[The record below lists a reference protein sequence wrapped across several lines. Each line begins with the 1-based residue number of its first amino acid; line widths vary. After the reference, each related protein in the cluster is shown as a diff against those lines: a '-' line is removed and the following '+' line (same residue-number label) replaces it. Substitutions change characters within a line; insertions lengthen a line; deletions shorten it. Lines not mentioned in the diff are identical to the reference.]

1 MQKNFLR
8 LGAIFGA
15 IAVLLGAFGTH
26 LLRKMIEPEI
36 FSAFQTAV
44 YYHIFHAIALLI
56 VGILYKRYPGKSM
69 NWAGRFFLLGILLF
83 SGSLYVLAFS
93 KATNGEGLGAFGLIT
108 PIGGLCLVAGWLC
121 VFTGIPTKQPSS

>member
-1 MQKNFLR
+1 MQRSFLKI
-8 LGAIFGA
+8 GAMFGA

-26 LLRKMIEPEI
+26 LLKTMVDPDI

-56 VGILYKRYPGKSM
+56 VGILYKRYPNKLIS
-69 NWAGRFFLLGILLF
+69 WSGRLFFIGILLF

-93 KATNGEGLGAFGLIT
+93 KATNGAGLGNFGLIT
-108 PIGGLCLVAGWLC
+108 PVGGVCFVAGWLC
-121 VFTGIPTKQPSS
+121 LFLGVPSKLPS